1 MDPSELWVERCGLD
15 GYGSGYGAMLGPCE
29 HGNEPVIYTCRGVI
43 FGSLVGRESR
53 FRKMWGIS

>member
-1 MDPSELWVERCGLD
+1 VERCGLD